1 MSGLILKTSA
11 MLAQP
16 DSINNNERV
25 IPMLTSLKIGIHMIQ
40 ADNFIKTDY
49 IFYLCQY
56 RAFSNK

>member
-1 MSGLILKTSA
+1 
-11 MLAQP
+11 MLAP
-16 DSINNNERV
+16 ADSINNNERV